1 MPGAGCACFTGGLV
15 KLEGTTEN
23 SHSAEAEKSCP
34 FSPGSLQ
41 SAVTPVGQFPTW
53 IPRGNEALNLF
64 SWKQLVVSQLQMPTC
79 VLSARLLAECWI
91 DFLTLSV
98 LVLRNPAWEG
108 RWGRVGFVFVRVLFP
123 LWWRQKRRSRHCCR
137 YMEAGA
143 GRAEDASF
151 WVCLVSWDLMPS
163 TSGFSALPETPSS
176 LSLCCWSWNNVV
188 VNSNSQIKE
197 MYIFKKRD
205 EIIFERV

>member
-1 MPGAGCACFTGGLV
+1 MGTGWVCFCESFV
-15 KLEGTTEN
+15 
-23 SHSAEAEKSCP
+23 S
-34 FSPGSLQ
+34 SL
-41 SAVTPVGQFPTW
+41 
-53 IPRGNEALNLF
+53 
-64 SWKQLVVSQLQMPTC
+64 
-79 VLSARLLAECWI
+79 
-91 DFLTLSV
+91 
-98 LVLRNPAWEG
+98 
-108 RWGRVGFVFVRVLFP
+108 
-123 LWWRQKRRSRHCCR
+123 
-137 YMEAGA
+137 MEAKEKEQALLQVHGSRSW
-143 GRAEDASF
+143 RAEDASF